1 MLKLKTF
8 YLALMH
14 VSMVSIQSEGKQ
26 LALSIRG
33 NAQPK
38 IVSDPDDVAAILEAL
53 DTEAN
58 RSKIRVMQQDVED
71 AAEHFAQQMETL
83 NIEVAGAE
91 TDAKNEIEGYKLGVT
106 TAQKEMEA
114 LKAQIQQAKDTLE
127 SMTYKILSRPDDVKE
142 TENIDDAKE
151 SEMSDEPNA
160 EPKPKTRK
168 AKK

>member
-58 RSKIRVMQQDVED
+58 RSKIRVMQQEVEE
-71 AAEHFAQQMETL
+71 ATEYFAQQMERL
-83 NIEVAGAE
+83 DAEVAGAE

-106 TAQKEMEA
+106 TAQKELED
-114 LKAQIQQAKDTLE
+114 LKAQIQQAKDELE
-127 SMTYKILSRPDDVKE
+127 GSVQRLPTNEKKE
-142 TENIDDAKE
+142 TETSGAI
-151 SEMSDEPNA
+151 SE
-160 EPKPKTRK
+160 EPKYDPKTRK